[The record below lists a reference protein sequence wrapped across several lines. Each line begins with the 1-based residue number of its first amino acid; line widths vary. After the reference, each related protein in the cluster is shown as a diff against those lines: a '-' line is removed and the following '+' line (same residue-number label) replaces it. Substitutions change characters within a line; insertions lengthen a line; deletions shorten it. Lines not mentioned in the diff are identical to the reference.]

1 MPLIIGLTGGIAS
14 GKTTAARFFARLG
27 AQILDTDAIAHELTQ
42 PEGGAMDAIRQTFG
56 DQFIAADGA
65 LKRSEMRTLVFS
77 DSRARKKLE
86 AILHPL
92 IHSEVSRRVRS
103 ITAPYGMVVVPL
115 LLETNGYRGLIRR
128 VLVVDC
134 DEEDQ
139 VARAIG
145 RTGLDEQMVRD
156 IMATQLS
163 RQERL
168 RQADDVIRNQ
178 GDMRQLQLQVN
189 DLHEKYLALA
199 LQA

>member
-1 MPLIIGLTGGIAS
+1 
-14 GKTTAARFFARLG
+14 
-27 AQILDTDAIAHELTQ
+27 
-42 PEGGAMDAIRQTFG
+42 
-56 DQFIAADGA
+56 
-65 LKRSEMRTLVFS
+65 
-77 DSRARKKLE
+77 
-86 AILHPL
+86 
-92 IHSEVSRRVRS
+92 
-103 ITAPYGMVVVPL
+103 MVVVPL